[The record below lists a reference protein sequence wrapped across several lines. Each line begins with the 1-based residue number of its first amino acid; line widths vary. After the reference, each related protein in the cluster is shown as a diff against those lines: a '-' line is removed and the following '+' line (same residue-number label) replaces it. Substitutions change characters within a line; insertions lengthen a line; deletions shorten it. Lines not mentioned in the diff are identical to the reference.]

1 MKSSARFK
9 FIFWLLSTAPLM
21 AQHCPFDNTA
31 ILVAEVRDRES
42 GEKLTRLSLSLRDE
56 TGEIVIDRGKDTLT
70 FCLNP
75 DSIADDWYP
84 YNFQKIRYSF
94 AEDNYILPLS
104 FDFAGKKLFLQVN
117 DPSGN
122 YPSVAYALSAEDF
135 YDLHE
140 NIGDWTELHALKET
154 PPPHPAFD
162 RLIRIALAPGKK

>member
-1 MKSSARFK
+1 MRSSIGFN
-9 FIFWLLSTAPLM
+9 FILLLLSTTTLV

-75 DSIADDWYP
+75 DSIAGDWYP

-94 AEDNYILPLS
+94 AENNYILPLS
-104 FDFAGKKLFLQVN
+104 FDFAGKKLFLHVS
-117 DPSGN
+117 DPSGK
-122 YPSVAYALSAEDF
+122 YQSVAYPLSVDD
-135 YDLHE
+135 YYNLHD
-140 NIGDWTELHALKET
+140 NIGDWTDLHALKET
-154 PPPHPAFD
+154 PSPYPAFD
-162 RLIRIALAPGKK
+162 RLIRIALVPGKK

>member
-1 MKSSARFK
+1 MRSSVRFSL
-9 FIFWLLSTAPLM
+9 IFGLLSTVMLV

-56 TGEIVIDRGKDTLT
+56 AGEIVVDRGKDTLA

-75 DSIADDWYP
+75 DSISGDWYP

-104 FDFAGKKLFLQVN
+104 FDFAGQQLFLHVN
-117 DPSGN
+117 DPSGK
-122 YPSVAYALSAEDF
+122 YPSVAYALSAEDY

-140 NIGDWTELHALKET
+140 NIGDWTDLYALKET
-154 PPPHPAFD
+154 PPPLPAFD
-162 RLIRIALAPGKK
+162 RLIRIALAPGKE